1 MCSERAAEV
10 AVAVCHLGKRY
21 PVYATPA
28 ARLAQFFLPRLRRWL
43 GLRPK
48 NHFREFRALQDVSF
62 EVRRGQ
68 TVGVIG
74 RNGSGKST
82 LLQIICGTLYP
93 TQGEVR
99 VQGRVAA
106 LLELGSGFNPEFTGR
121 ENIFFNAGVLG
132 QAEEVTRARLAA
144 IEAFADIG
152 EFIDQPVK
160 TYSSGM
166 LVRLAFAVIAHVD
179 ADVLVIDEALAVG
192 DAFFTQK
199 CMRFLRGFMQTGTV
213 LFVSHDTNA
222 VKSLCNHAIWL
233 DQGRLRQQGTP
244 KEVCEAYLRELYA
257 QDAQAAQSGGLGEAQ
272 PDAQARAAA
281 EQEATEAARRQAA
294 LALRGDQRLPW
305 LNASN
310 LRNDLQ
316 VFAFNP
322 QAASFGEGGARIT
335 DVSLCDLSGQPLAWV
350 VGGEAVR
357 LRITARALRPLALPI
372 IGFVVKD
379 RLGQALFGE
388 NTYLSYQ
395 HGPVPC
401 DAGQEL
407 VAEFAFLMPR
417 MMPGDYTVTA
427 AVAEGTQQQ
436 HVQHHWIYDALAFRC
451 ECTSASA
458 GLLGLPMHAISLRAQ
473 PLQSA
478 PCAPAPETPS
488 PRASA

>member
-1 MCSERAAEV
+1 MAMVGEAAIV
-10 AVAVCHLGKRY
+10 VRQLAKCY
-21 PVYATPA
+21 QIYATPSQ
-28 ARLAQFFLPRLRRWL
+28 RLKQFFLPRLRRWL
-43 GLRPK
+43 GLAPR
-48 NHFREFRALQDVSF
+48 NYFREFWALHDVNL

-68 TVGVIG
+68 TVGIIG

-82 LLQIICGTLYP
+82 LLQIICGTMYP
-93 TQGEVR
+93 TAGEVQ

-132 QAEEVTRARLAA
+132 QSEELTRARLAS

-199 CMRFLRGFMQTGTV
+199 CMRFLREFMARGTV

-233 DQGRLRQQGTP
+233 DKGRLRREGTP
-244 KEVCEAYLRELYA
+244 KEVCEAYLQEFYTPRSASADEGRH
-257 QDAQAAQSGGLGEAQ
+257 DASASDSTGLVEGPSGQAAM
-272 PDAQARAAA
+272 
-281 EQEATEAARRQAA
+281 
-294 LALRGDQRLPW
+294 RGDQRLPY

-316 VFAFNP
+316 VFPFNA
-322 QAASFGEGGARIT
+322 QAASFGAGGARII
-335 DVSLCDLSGQPLAWV
+335 DVSLRDAAGVALAWV
-350 VGGEAVR
+350 VGGEPVR
-357 LRITARALRPLALPI
+357 LRMVARASQQLHAPI
-372 IGFVVKD
+372 LGFVVKD
-379 RLGQALFGE
+379 RLGQVLFGE
-388 NTYLSYQ
+388 NTYLSHQ
-395 HGPVPC
+395 HTPVPC
-401 DAGQEL
+401 QPGESI

-417 MMPGDYTVTA
+417 MPAGDYTITA
-427 AVAEGTQQQ
+427 TVADGTQQD
-436 HVQHHWIYDALAFRC
+436 HVQHHWVFDALAFRS

-458 GLLGLPMHAISLRAQ
+458 GLLGLPMHEVT
-473 PLQSA
+473 LQVHQ
-478 PCAPAPETPS
+478 
-488 PRASA
+488 

>member
-1 MCSERAAEV
+1 M
-10 AVAVCHLGKRY
+10 
-21 PVYATPA
+21 
-28 ARLAQFFLPRLRRWL
+28 
-43 GLRPK
+43 
-48 NHFREFRALQDVSF
+48 
-62 EVRRGQ
+62 RRGQ
-68 TVGVIG
+68 TLGVIG
-74 RNGSGKST
+74 CNGLDKST

-257 QDAQAAQSGGLGEAQ
+257 QDAQAGGPGEAQ
-272 PDAQARAAA
+272 PDVQVQTAAG
-281 EQEATEAARRQAA
+281 QEAAEAARRQAA
-294 LALRGDQRLPW
+294 LALRGDQRL
-305 LNASN
+305 
-310 LRNDLQ
+310 Q
-316 VFAFNP
+316 I
-322 QAASFGEGGARIT
+322 G
-335 DVSLCDLSGQPLAWV
+335 
-350 VGGEAVR
+350 
-357 LRITARALRPLALPI
+357 RA
-372 IGFVVKD
+372 
-379 RLGQALFGE
+379 
-388 NTYLSYQ
+388 
-395 HGPVPC
+395 
-401 DAGQEL
+401 
-407 VAEFAFLMPR
+407 
-417 MMPGDYTVTA
+417 
-427 AVAEGTQQQ
+427 
-436 HVQHHWIYDALAFRC
+436 HV
-451 ECTSASA
+451 
-458 GLLGLPMHAISLRAQ
+458 
-473 PLQSA
+473 
-478 PCAPAPETPS
+478 
-488 PRASA
+488 